1 MDFFRNY
8 LKLCTEVDDQNQQ
21 GKYLHACLASIKSY
35 LDKMKQNE
43 NTDLLQIEDSG
54 KNDGILYTGEL
65 DIPLILEDQ
74 IEVFVES
81 ERLYSN

>member
-1 MDFFRNY
+1 
-8 LKLCTEVDDQNQQ
+8 
-21 GKYLHACLASIKSY
+21 
-35 LDKMKQNE
+35 MKQNE